1 MPLNWRRGFT
11 RAVASK
17 RETLCGR
24 RFDWGQEGFPG
35 AWAYMWRE
43 TPGTFLQS
51 ENIETAY
58 I

>member
-1 MPLNWRRGFT
+1 
-11 RAVASK
+11 VASK

-43 TPGTFLQS
+43 TPETFLQP